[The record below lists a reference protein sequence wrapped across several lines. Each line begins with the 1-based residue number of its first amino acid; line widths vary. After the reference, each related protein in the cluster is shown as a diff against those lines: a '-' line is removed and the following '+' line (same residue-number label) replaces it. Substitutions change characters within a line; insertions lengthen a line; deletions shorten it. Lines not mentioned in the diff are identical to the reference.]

1 MKNLLAKTLF
11 TVMIVGLTISSC
23 SQSEMEEQILKP
35 SVEEAQMKEL
45 IQYVKDIKPYVLA
58 PLDGQTRG
66 FWSSL
71 RGWFKKIG
79 KADAGGYR
87 WGRDNGMSVG
97 RGLRV
102 AVTTS
107 LVTAINGDD
116 TRTSWMINGEWKV
129 YPTSLRQY
137 KELGNNHNKAIY
149 ELCRE
154 NPTLRYGSNISDSA
168 LSSLIETKLKQM
180 GYSDAGISSLEWGNI
195 LILIRNLKNALN
207 SSSDLNNVFVT
218 GMSGASTSDYQ
229 FLDEYLD
236 SVLLLENREE
246 MIAFTEQIYT
256 KIDSLSGVKK
266 ELLKGM
272 VATAL
277 CSINLWIPVQ

>member
-1 MKNLLAKTLF
+1 M
-11 TVMIVGLTISSC
+11 
-23 SQSEMEEQILKP
+23 
-35 SVEEAQMKEL
+35 
-45 IQYVKDIKPYVLA
+45 
-58 PLDGQTRG
+58 
-66 FWSSL
+66 
-71 RGWFKKIG
+71 
-79 KADAGGYR
+79 
-87 WGRDNGMSVG
+87 
-97 RGLRV
+97 